1 MNNQSYSHTS
11 SAPFGPVKQF
21 FIWLS
26 GAGSQTLEQCPEWE
40 QRKYVAFGATVL
52 VPAVFAFIA
61 CAYALSTLTDDWR
74 IIAGV
79 ATVWGL
85 IIMTIDRALLS
96 IYRSYQRFHRKVSQF
111 FLRIV
116 VAALMGITISHP
128 LTLLLF
134 NDTIATVIDEERHE
148 EVEAV
153 RVAANLDKADVE
165 EKVTALET
173 QITGQRTKFDETF
186 SAQFLVEDSSV
197 GEADPLSELDD
208 ELRAQ
213 MTARLESGTA
223 DYRGKLTTADEE
235 FAAMQ
240 SSYATLQTELDHWQ
254 TEFER
259 EVNGQRSGIVGLGP
273 RAKSIQA
280 DQLAWRRDEAKR
292 LADVLEYLTEQRNDF
307 SDRIKATEE
316 GIKNEFLGLAA
327 AKADRVKEERAR
339 VADLKRQVQQSQ
351 AGQFVEQQ
359 NTIRATI
366 AAQIDTRLSE
376 LTRLQGELAAI
387 GSQEQERIAS
397 INAEPRQDIL
407 TQTLALH
414 RLFED
419 NAEGGKFAL
428 IAYLILAGLFM
439 LIDTIPLV
447 VKFFSQPGPYDALV
461 DRDEV
466 RYAREREAW
475 LKSYNEYM
483 DSLSSGRLLH
493 LTQNKPLEKAV
504 IEGIDSSRAAKEF
517 VENLIDLETA
527 FEERIETEKSRLKE
541 EKNQRAGIRAKRLE
555 QFSETFYKDL
565 NKRMESFFDQDAAR
579 AAVAK
584 GVA

>member
-1 MNNQSYSHTS
+1 
-11 SAPFGPVKQF
+11 
-21 FIWLS
+21 
-26 GAGSQTLEQCPEWE
+26 
-40 QRKYVAFGATVL
+40 
-52 VPAVFAFIA
+52 
-61 CAYALSTLTDDWR
+61 
-74 IIAGV
+74 
-79 ATVWGL
+79 
-85 IIMTIDRALLS
+85 
-96 IYRSYQRFHRKVSQF
+96 
-111 FLRIV
+111 
-116 VAALMGITISHP
+116 MGITISHP

-134 NDTIATVIDEERHE
+134 NDTIATVIDEERQE
-148 EVEAV
+148 EVEQV
-153 RVAANLDKADVE
+153 RIAANSEKATVE
-165 EKVTALET
+165 EKIVALEA
-173 QITGQRTKFDETF
+173 QISEQRTKFDETF
-186 SAQFLVEDSSV
+186 SAQFLVEDASV
-197 GEADPLSELDD
+197 AIADPLAELDE

-213 MTARLESGTA
+213 MAARLDA
-223 DYRGKLTTADEE
+223 DTLGYRGKLETADTE
-235 FAAMQ
+235 FSTMQ
-240 SSYATLQTELDHWQ
+240 ASYATLQTELDHWQ

-273 RAKSIQA
+273 RARSIQA

-292 LADVLEYLTEQRNDF
+292 LADVLEYLTGQRNGL
-307 SDRIKATEE
+307 SDQIKATEE
-316 GIKNEFLGLAA
+316 SIKDEFLALAA
-327 AKADRVKEERAR
+327 SKADRVKEERAR

-359 NTIRATI
+359 NAIRSTI
-366 AAQIDTRLSE
+366 AAQIDTRLTE

-387 GSQEQERIAS
+387 GSQEQERITS

-419 NAEGGKFAL
+419 DAEGGKFAL
-428 IAYLILAGLFM
+428 LAYLILAGLFM

-466 RYAREREAW
+466 RFAREREAW

-483 DSLSSGRLLH
+483 ESLSSGRLLH

-527 FEERIETEKSRLKE
+527 FEERIETEKNRLKE
-541 EKNQRAGIRAKRLE
+541 EKNQRSGVRAKRLE

-565 NKRMESFFDQDAAR
+565 NKRMESFFDDDAAKQ
-579 AAVAK
+579 AVAR
-584 GVA
+584 GAA